1 MAVLGVLKA
10 DLYDWA
16 EAGTDEGDALVD
28 GERSGYRQV
37 AAVLRARILGADP
50 AKHYPPGSAIPGN
63 GALAEELNADIA
75 VVNRAVGE
83 LDREGL
89 VEVTGRGRRTI
100 VRGQRR
106 WRVTVTVRWPGD
118 PAVPFGVI
126 DSATSALATAAGADA
141 AVSGLSA
148 SYALISPVPDA
159 PGGPALVTAMTV
171 LAADVGIAGVRAWGL
186 VRDALRGQDGWD
198 LDEPSASARPA

>member
-37 AAVLRARILGADP
+37 AAVLRARILGDGP
-50 AKHYPPGSAIPGN
+50 DYPPRSAIPGN
-63 GALAEELNADIA
+63 GLLAEELNADIA
-75 VVNRAVGE
+75 VVNRAVSE
-83 LDREGL
+83 LAREGL
-89 VEVTGRGRRTI
+89 VELNGRGRRTI
-100 VRGQRR
+100 VLEQRR
-106 WRVTVTVRWPGD
+106 WHVAVTVPRAGD
-118 PAVPFGVI
+118 PAIPFGIV
-126 DSATSALATAAGADA
+126 DSATSSLAAAAGADP
-141 AVSGLSA
+141 AVSGLAA
-148 SYALISPVPDA
+148 SYVLVAAVPDA
-159 PGGPALVTAMTV
+159 PGGPALVTAMDV

-186 VRDALRGQDGWD
+186 VRDALRGHDGWD